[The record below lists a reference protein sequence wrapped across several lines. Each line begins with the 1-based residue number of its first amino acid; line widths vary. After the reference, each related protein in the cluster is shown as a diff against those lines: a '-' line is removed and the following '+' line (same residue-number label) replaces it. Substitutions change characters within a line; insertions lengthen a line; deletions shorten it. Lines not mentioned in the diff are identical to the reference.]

1 NQLRDK
7 GKFVKQ
13 KVLNKRK
20 KAILAMNKAKKL
32 KKETPNLEN
41 NLSSGRRIVELVE
54 LGKNLKCC
62 VCQRVL
68 SLENITNETRKGLH
82 SILNVNCNECSIETI
97 VPTGKIHTTKS
108 EVKHSDVNTK
118 AVLGAVHSGFG
129 HTALNKFLAAMNIP
143 PISWSLYKR
152 YEREIGPAI
161 EEAAK
166 ESCRRGAEEERHL
179 IVDKL
184 DELKTKL
191 PQEVFE
197 DLYPYYTTLKSINTD
212 NPNVEDLTSEASQ
225 KFDST

>member
-1 NQLRDK
+1 MLVAANSNKRYLEERKNIRNFKLLANRLRDK
-7 GKFVKQ
+7 GKFIKQ

-20 KAILAMNKAKKL
+20 KSILAMNKAKKL

-62 VCQRVL
+62 LCQRVL
-68 SLENITNETRKGLH
+68 SLENITNETREGLH
-82 SILNVNCNECSIETI
+82 SILNVNL
-97 VPTGKIHTTKS
+97 PTGKIHTTKS

-118 AVLGAVHSGFG
+118 TVLGAIHSGFS
-129 HTALNKFLAAMNIP
+129 HTALNKFLAVMNIP

-161 EEAAK
+161 IEVAK

-184 DELKTKL
+184 DECERK
-191 PQEVFE
+191 
-197 DLYPYYTTLKSINTD
+197 N
-212 NPNVEDLTSEASQ
+212 
-225 KFDST
+225 